1 VKVSGESM
9 INAGINDGDMLVV
22 ERKATPAVGGIVVA
36 MIDGEFTV
44 KYLRKDK
51 QGMYLE
57 PSLID

>member
-1 VKVSGESM
+1 
-9 INAGINDGDMLVV
+9 
-22 ERKATPAVGGIVVA
+22 VA

-57 PSLID
+57 PANDAFPIIRPETALEIYGQMVGLFRKTH